1 MQAAL
6 ADFFMFKLLTG
17 RPDTGYMT
25 TPTHHPHPNPQWT
38 PQCSDKPDR
47 VLQHWLKDCA
57 CYCRGCVNSRAGHKW
72 KVSWTGRLVKVQAF
86 DWLTWH
92 WLQDPPPPPPPPHE
106 LHNVPIRLTSCYST
120 GWKVAHVVVEA
131 VHTVEFMT
139 YDDWDAPTGFSTFKP
154 LTGCPDISSTELLT
168 PWWITW
174 RTDLLI
180 N

>member
-47 VLQHWLKDCA
+47 VLQHWLKDSA

-86 DWLTWH
+86 DWLTRH
-92 WLQDPPPPPPPPHE
+92 WLQDPPPPPPWTSQCSDKPGQLLQHW
-106 LHNVPIRLTSCYST
+106 LKGCTCRCRGCTHSGVYDIWWLRCTDRLLNIQP
-120 GWKVAHVVVEA
+120 
-131 VHTVEFMT
+131 F
-139 YDDWDAPTGFSTFKP
+139 DW
-154 LTGCPDISSTELLT
+154 LT
-168 PWWITW
+168 WH
-174 RTDLLI
+174 
-180 N
+180 